1 MTSRARAD
9 SPGRP
14 AAPRTAGQTPGP
26 PAGAPLDGAPGRG
39 IAYVSA
45 FLVLANANAVFAGN
59 LLQSMHPFTFL
70 FWSFFAG
77 ALFFGTLLV
86 ARDGWRALRVPRAS
100 AVPLLVLN
108 GTTAFNWI
116 GYFYALH
123 FIEPAIVS
131 AMMGGLGP
139 LVTIALERVL
149 RGRRFPR
156 RVYVPAAGVLLG
168 AGMLAWGS
176 LTGQSGLTGISV
188 AASVTGLVASV
199 VAGVSQA
206 LNTVATKQLGDRGWG
221 ATRIMTHRFHLLLAV
236 AAVLAL
242 SGPGLSVGGASQAG
256 LLAVATVLGV
266 IAPLWP
272 LQRGIILSE
281 PFTVAALLAL
291 APLLTYLFQGFDARM
306 EWSALSA
313 AGCVV
318 VAVFTVHGTRIT
330 HKGNVA

>member
-1 MTSRARAD
+1 MANDAATQNAGVETSGAPEARGSSRA
-9 SPGRP
+9 
-14 AAPRTAGQTPGP
+14 
-26 PAGAPLDGAPGRG
+26 G

-45 FLVLANANAVFAGN
+45 FLVLANANAVFSGN

-70 FWSFFAG
+70 FWSFFVSAV
-77 ALFFGTLLV
+77 FFGIVLV
-86 ARDGWRALRVPRAS
+86 ARNGFASLKIERAS
-100 AVPLLVLN
+100 VVPLLILN

-139 LVTIALERVL
+139 LVTIALERFL
-149 RGRRFPR
+149 RKRRFPK

-168 AGMLAWGS
+168 AGMLAWAS
-176 LTGQSGLTGISV
+176 LTGKSGLAEISV
-188 AASVTGLVASV
+188 TASVIGLIASTV
-199 VAGVSQA
+199 GGVSQA
-206 LNTVATKQLGDRGWG
+206 LNTVATKQLGERAWS
-221 ATRIMTHRFHLLLAV
+221 ATRIMTHRFYLLLV
-236 AAVLAL
+236 IAAGLSL
-242 SGPGLSVGGASQAG
+242 SGPGLAVGGASQAG

-291 APLLTYLFQGFDARM
+291 APILTYVFQGFDARM
-306 EWSALSA
+306 HWSVLSA
-313 AGCVV
+313 VGCAV
-318 VAVFTVHGTRIT
+318 VAVFTVYGTRIT
-330 HKGNVA
+330 QKGKIA